1 VLSAGHAAGLLTKE
15 SSRVE
20 PRKGHYSLIQFCPDR
35 GRAEA
40 VNVGL
45 VLFVPAE
52 RRLEVRMAQT
62 TRRVQQ
68 IFGKGAIDPW
78 WLKTVR
84 ESFERGLMTE
94 HRAGRFTS
102 AEDLDRYFTT
112 LGNDIIATPARPTQ
126 VDDARASLE
135 RLYARFVE
143 AVTVGVEEMDI
154 PTVVKPLDDMFRR
167 LHDRLVPVQFAQR
180 FTIPGYPHHVQA
192 DYVYPNGDANLV
204 RLLRIGES
212 PARAFDLAVKLGG
225 ESVVVKKHLRVGD
238 RCARLVVVAAPL
250 LSGAKSTETESKL
263 ASLYGDFPDA
273 QWVPS
278 IRIPDFVQ
286 RVEADAH

>member
-1 VLSAGHAAGLLTKE
+1 M
-15 SSRVE
+15 E

-62 TRRVQQ
+62 SRRVQQ

-94 HRAGRFTS
+94 HRAGRFMS
-102 AEDLDRYFTT
+102 AEDLDRYFST

-126 VDDARASLE
+126 VEDARASLE

-143 AVTVGVEEMDI
+143 ATTVGVEEMAI
-154 PTVVKPLDDMFRR
+154 PTVVRPLDEAFRR
-167 LHDRLVPVQFAQR
+167 LSERLVPVQFAQR

-212 PARAFDLAVKLGG
+212 PARAFDQAVKLGG
-225 ESVVVKKHLRVGD
+225 ESVVVKRHLRVD
-238 RCARLVVVAAPL
+238 NRAARLVVVAAPL
-250 LSGAKSTETESKL
+250 LASPKMTETECKL
-263 ASLYGDFPDA
+263 ANLYHDFPDA
-273 QWVPS
+273 QWVS
-278 IRIPDFVQ
+278 SAGIPEFAQ
-286 RVEADAH
+286 SVEAVAH

>member
-1 VLSAGHAAGLLTKE
+1 M
-15 SSRVE
+15 E

-62 TRRVQQ
+62 SRRVQQ
-68 IFGKGAIDPW
+68 IFGKGAIDSW

-94 HRAGRFTS
+94 HRAGRFAT
-102 AEDLDRYFTT
+102 AEDLDRYFST

-126 VDDARASLE
+126 VEDARASLE

-143 AVTVGVEEMDI
+143 ATTVGAEEMAI
-154 PTVVKPLDDMFRR
+154 PTVVRPLDEAFRR
-167 LHDRLVPVQFAQR
+167 LSERLVPVQFAQR

-212 PARAFDLAVKLGG
+212 PARAFDQAVKLGG
-225 ESVVVKKHLRVGD
+225 ESVVVKKHLRVD
-238 RCARLVVVAAPL
+238 NRAARLVVVAAPL
-250 LSGAKSTETESKL
+250 LAGTRMTETESKL
-263 ASLYGDFPDA
+263 ANLYGDFPDA
-273 QWVPS
+273 RWVPS
-278 IRIPDFVQ
+278 AHIPEFAQ
-286 RVEADAH
+286 SVEAAAH

>member
-1 VLSAGHAAGLLTKE
+1 MGPAIVMTDA
-15 SSRVE
+15 
-20 PRKGHYSLIQFCPDR
+20 
-35 GRAEA
+35 GRAYLKPLA
-40 VNVGL
+40 PDVN
-45 VLFVPAE
+45 
-52 RRLEVRMAQT
+52 
-62 TRRVQQ
+62 
-68 IFGKGAIDPW
+68 
-78 WLKTVR
+78 
-84 ESFERGLMTE
+84 
-94 HRAGRFTS
+94 RAGRFAS
-102 AEDLDRYFTT
+102 AEDLDRYFTTTDRSPLFRRSAVRAALFVPSAFTT

-126 VDDARASLE
+126 VNDARASLE

-143 AVTVGVEEMDI
+143 AVTVGVEEMAI

-167 LHDRLVPVQFAQR
+167 LHDQLVPIQFAQR

-212 PARAFDLAVKLGG
+212 PARTFDQAVKLGG
-225 ESVVVKKHLRVGD
+225 ESVVVKKRLRVGD

-263 ASLYGDFPDA
+263 ANLYGDFPDA

-278 IRIPDFVQ
+278 IRIPDFAQ

>member
-1 VLSAGHAAGLLTKE
+1 MQ
-15 SSRVE
+15 

-52 RRLEVRMAQT
+52 RRLEVRMAKT
-62 TRRVQQ
+62 SKRVQQ

-84 ESFERGLMTE
+84 ESFEHGLMTE
-94 HRAGRFTS
+94 HRAGRFAS
-102 AEDLDRYFTT
+102 AEDLNRYFAT

-126 VDDARASLE
+126 VDDAPASLE

-143 AVTVGVEEMDI
+143 AAAVGVEEVMI
-154 PTVVKPLDDMFRR
+154 PTVVKPLDDAFRR
-167 LHDRLVPVQFAQR
+167 LSDRLVPVRFAQR
-180 FTIPGYPHHVQA
+180 FTIPGYPHQLQA
-192 DYVYPNGDANLV
+192 DYVYPNGEANLV
-204 RLLRIGES
+204 RLLRIAES
-212 PARAFDLAVKLGG
+212 PARAFDHAIKLGG
-225 ESVVVKKHLRVGD
+225 ESVVVKRHLRVD
-238 RCARLVVVAAPL
+238 NRAARLVVVAAPL
-250 LSGAKSTETESKL
+250 LTGSKVTETEAKL
-263 ASLYGDFPDA
+263 ADLYGDFPDA

-278 IRIPDFVQ
+278 SRIPEFAQ
-286 RVEADAH
+286 GVEAVAH